1 MAEGGGECPVAL
13 RKAHGAW
20 RKALDGK
27 PRVGTLCATRHA
39 LCVEVSMEIRLNG
52 KAREVAD
59 GITISQ
65 LLDELKLQAL
75 RVAVQVNTD
84 IVKRERFGGVVL
96 QSGDTVE
103 VLTFM
108 SGG

>member
-1 MAEGGGECPVAL
+1 
-13 RKAHGAW
+13 
-20 RKALDGK
+20 
-27 PRVGTLCATRHA
+27 
-39 LCVEVSMEIRLNG
+39 MEIQLNG
-52 KAREVAD
+52 KARAVGD

-84 IVKRERFGGVVL
+84 IVKRERYGEVAL
-96 QSGDTVE
+96 QPGDTVE
-103 VLTFM
+103 ILTFM

>member
-1 MAEGGGECPVAL
+1 
-13 RKAHGAW
+13 
-20 RKALDGK
+20 
-27 PRVGTLCATRHA
+27 
-39 LCVEVSMEIRLNG
+39 MEIRLNG

-59 GITISQ
+59 GITVGR

-75 RVAVQVNTD
+75 RVAVQVNMD
-84 IVKRERFGGVVL
+84 IVKREQYGEVVL

>member
-1 MAEGGGECPVAL
+1 
-13 RKAHGAW
+13 
-20 RKALDGK
+20 
-27 PRVGTLCATRHA
+27 
-39 LCVEVSMEIRLNG
+39 MEIRLNG
-52 KAREVAD
+52 KAREVSE
-59 GITISQ
+59 GVTVSQ

-84 IVKRERFGGVVL
+84 IVKRERYGEVAL

-103 VLTFM
+103 ILTFM